1 MRTLFFAPTG
11 SRRRRMRESQIEH
24 AVSPAGRLR
33 IGHRKLPPPGH
44 DRLRAHPTR
53 GGVPEHRPR
62 SVHGDRR
69 LHRVVPECRTWLA
82 LPDGG
87 ARCGGR
93 FGASRLVRSPRVLR
107 PRETTWPAR
116 ALDHVGGNGLRS
128 PGNHRRALRGWNL
141 RIRDPT
147 SGDDPTGRDPN
158 HQLPDRSDRACRRHL
173 AGAGDVPDSHPHRA
187 CHPRDGDRPTP
198 GRLERSRHHGGQ
210 QSDLARGL
218 RARRDRRCGPGDAR
232 HPHSGVGVR
241 PVPHDPCCGDPGGPW
256 LPLLGDRGCAHRGP
270 GDGSLVARPAGRV
283 ASNDRVR
290 DRHHR
295 SRPQAHGPGEGGGT
309 LNWLQLGITVITL
322 GCILGVVVMAL
333 NLQYGHGGM
342 VNLGLVAYFAAG
354 AYAYAIATQPPPS
367 GVDQYVLGLDW
378 PPWAGFILA
387 GAAALL
393 FGLITGPPS
402 LRLRGEYLAITTFAF
417 AEVFRSLLINER
429 RIGNGTLGLAG
440 IERPYQ
446 EAITFTEYD
455 YVFAAAAALFAI
467 VTFVVLHR
475 IVASPYGRL
484 MEAIRDDDVAVVTS
498 GKTVRRGWFFG

>member
-1 MRTLFFAPTG
+1 MRLVQLVVFGLVTG
-11 SRRRRMRESQIEH
+11 SFLLLATIGFALIRHVEGFLNIAHAQYMAIAAFTAWYLNVELGWPFLTAALAAVVASGLLGWFVARVFYDPVKQRGPLVLLITSVGMVFVLQGIIDALFGGGTFAYEIPRAETIRLAGIRITNYQIGVIVL
-24 AVSPAGRLR
+24 AVVTSLGLATFLTRTRTGLAIRAMA
-33 IGHRKLPPPGH
+33 I
-44 DRLRAHPTR
+44 DRNLAASRGVDITAASRA
-53 GGVPEHRPR
+53 
-62 SVHGDRR
+62 
-69 LHRVVPECRTWLA
+69 TWLV
-82 LPDGG
+82 
-87 ARCGGR
+87 
-93 FGASRLVRSPRVLR
+93 AS
-107 PRETTWPAR
+107 A
-116 ALDHVGGNGLRS
+116 
-128 PGNHRRALRGWNL
+128 
-141 RIRDPT
+141 
-147 SGDDPTGRDPN
+147 
-158 HQLPDRSDRACRRHL
+158 L
-173 AGAGDVPDSHPHRA
+173 AGIAGVVLA
-187 CHPRDGDRPTP
+187 VLGTLTP
-198 GRLERSRHHGGQ
+198 E
-210 QSDLARGL
+210 
-218 RARRDRRCGPGDAR
+218 
-232 HPHSGVGVR
+232 
-241 PVPHDPCCGDPGGPW
+241 
-256 LPLLGDRGCAHRGP
+256 
-270 GDGSLVARPAGRV
+270 V
-283 ASNDRVR
+283 ASDDRVR

-498 GKTVRRGWFFG
+498 GKTVRRGWVLGVLPAPRLFRLGGGV

>member
-1 MRTLFFAPTG
+1 M
-11 SRRRRMRESQIEH
+11 
-24 AVSPAGRLR
+24 
-33 IGHRKLPPPGH
+33 
-44 DRLRAHPTR
+44 
-53 GGVPEHRPR
+53 
-62 SVHGDRR
+62 
-69 LHRVVPECRTWLA
+69 
-82 LPDGG
+82 
-87 ARCGGR
+87 
-93 FGASRLVRSPRVLR
+93 
-107 PRETTWPAR
+107 
-116 ALDHVGGNGLRS
+116 
-128 PGNHRRALRGWNL
+128 
-141 RIRDPT
+141 
-147 SGDDPTGRDPN
+147 
-158 HQLPDRSDRACRRHL
+158 
-173 AGAGDVPDSHPHRA
+173 
-187 CHPRDGDRPTP
+187 
-198 GRLERSRHHGGQ
+198 
-210 QSDLARGL
+210 
-218 RARRDRRCGPGDAR
+218 
-232 HPHSGVGVR
+232 
-241 PVPHDPCCGDPGGPW
+241 
-256 LPLLGDRGCAHRGP
+256 
-270 GDGSLVARPAGRV
+270 
-283 ASNDRVR
+283 
-290 DRHHR
+290 
-295 SRPQAHGPGEGGGT
+295 
-309 LNWLQLGITVITL
+309 NWLQLGITVITL

-378 PPWAGFILA
+378 PPWAGFLLA

-467 VTFVVLHR
+467 VTFIVLHR

-498 GKTVRRGWFFG
+498 GKSVRRVRLSVFLLAAVFIGWAGAFYVSYTTFATPSLFTAAFTFSIFVALVFGGAGSFWRAMGGILVIILFEELVRSISFTTLRAAQIATGLQVSAFGLLLILFLRWQPFIRWNPLRRFHKPRYERIRDSR